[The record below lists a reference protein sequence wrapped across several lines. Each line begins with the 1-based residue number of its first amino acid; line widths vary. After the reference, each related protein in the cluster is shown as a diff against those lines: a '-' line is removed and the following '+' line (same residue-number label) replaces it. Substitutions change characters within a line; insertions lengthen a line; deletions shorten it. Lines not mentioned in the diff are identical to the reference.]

1 MLQILYTETVDRIVL
16 MTGLVLSIA
25 VLATGTILPSV
36 EAMKPTVDSDTGIK
50 IQCKVPKGGNNAG
63 QLVCTISTRDGID
76 FYEFTTPISGPHD
89 IEKDCE
95 KRQKQIISTGDGDYT
110 FTVTKCG
117 VGEATFFVNKFE
129 GTVTV
134 SLTPP

>member
-1 MLQILYTETVDRIVL
+1 MNRALLIA
-16 MTGLVLSIA
+16 GALVAIT

-63 QLVCTISTRDGID
+63 ELVCTMSTRDGID
-76 FYEFTTPISGPHD
+76 SYEFTTPISGPHGID
-89 IEKDCE
+89 KDCE
-95 KRQKQIISTGDGDYT
+95 KRQKQIISQVDGDYT
-110 FTVTKCG
+110 FTVTECCG
-117 VGEATFFVNKFE
+117 GEATFFVNKFE

>member
-1 MLQILYTETVDRIVL
+1 MIFNYTQKLLAGTL
-16 MTGLVLSIA
+16 ALVLVA

-63 QLVCTISTRDGID
+63 ELVCTMSTRDGID
-76 FYEFTTPISGPHD
+76 SYEFTTPISGPHG
-89 IEKDCE
+89 IEADCE
-95 KRQKQIISTGDGDYT
+95 KRQKQIISQVDGDYT
-110 FTVTKCG
+110 FTVTECG
-117 VGEATFFVNKFE
+117 GSEATFYVNKFE